1 MGAFSLARLNPTK
14 PQFEYINSEA
24 KFPALVAGFGAGK
37 TEAAVQRCIIG
48 KLRNPTTNRGFYEP
62 TYDLIRMIA
71 WPRFEEILTDLNIP
85 YKLHKSPLNYIDLGA
100 YGQIIFR
107 SMDDVNRIIGYAH
120 ADADIDEL
128 DTLKE
133 PIAAQAFRAIVAR
146 NREIKPNGEKNTIGV
161 TTTPEGFKFV
171 YKTWKKNPQPG
182 FELIQAP
189 TESNPHLPDDYI
201 DNLKAIYP
209 SNLLT
214 AYLNGEF
221 VNLTQGTVYNGYN
234 RDTNQSKEVITP
246 FDFLM
251 VGMDFNVT
259 NMSAVIFV
267 YRNGV
272 FHAVEE
278 LTRIYDT
285 PNMIHTLKTKWPNHN
300 ICIYP
305 DASGA
310 SRKTVNASISDITLL
325 ESAGYECRAPKKNP
339 FIKDRVMAANAAF
352 ESRQV
357 MVNSDKCPELASS
370 LEQLTYDNNGMP
382 DKTSGLDHLIDAAT
396 YPISFELPIIKP
408 IAAVPFKFAI

>member
-1 MGAFSLARLNPTK
+1 MAELRPTK
-14 PQFEYINSEA
+14 PQFDYINSTA

-71 WPRFEEILTDLNIP
+71 WPRFEEVLTDLKIP

-100 YGQIIFR
+100 YGMIIFR
-107 SMDDVNRIIGYAH
+107 SMDTAERIIGYAH

-133 PIAAQAFRAIVAR
+133 SDAASVFRAIVAR
-146 NREIKPNGEKNTIGV
+146 NREIKTNGEPNTIGV

-171 YKTWKKNPQPG
+171 YKNWKQYPKPG

-189 TESNPHLPDDYI
+189 TESNPHLPPDYI
-201 DNLKAIYP
+201 DNLKNIYP
-209 SNLLT
+209 SNLLC

-221 VNLTQGTVYNGYN
+221 VNLTQGTVYNSYS
-234 RDTNQSKEVITP
+234 RDRNESKEEITP

-259 NMSAVIFV
+259 NMSAVVFV
-267 YRNGV
+267 CRSGV

-278 LTRIYDT
+278 ITRVYDT
-285 PNMIHTLKTKWPNHN
+285 PNMIHTLRKKFPNHN
-300 ICIYP
+300 VCVYP

-339 FIKDRVMAANAAF
+339 FIKDRVIAANAAF
-352 ESRQV
+352 ESCQV
-357 MVNSDKCPELASS
+357 MVNSEKCPELASS

-396 YPISFELPIIKP
+396 YPIAHELPIIKP

>member
-1 MGAFSLARLNPTK
+1 MAELRPTK
-14 PQFEYINSEA
+14 PQFDYINSTA

-71 WPRFEEILTDLNIP
+71 WHRFEEVLTYLKIP

-100 YGQIIFR
+100 YGMIIFR
-107 SMDDVNRIIGYAH
+107 SMDTAERIIGYAH

-133 PIAAQAFRAIVAR
+133 SDAASVFRAIVAR
-146 NREIKPNGEKNTIGV
+146 NREIKTNGEPNTIGV

-171 YKTWKKNPQPG
+171 YKNWKQYPKPG

-189 TESNPHLPDDYI
+189 TESNPHLPPDYI
-201 DNLKAIYP
+201 DNLKNIYP
-209 SNLLT
+209 SNLLC

-221 VNLTQGTVYNGYN
+221 VNLTQGTVYNSYS
-234 RDTNQSKEVITP
+234 RDRNESEEEITP

-259 NMSAVIFV
+259 NMSAVVFV
-267 YRNGV
+267 YRSGV

-278 LTRIYDT
+278 ITRVYDT
-285 PNMIHTLKTKWPNHN
+285 PNMIHTLRKKFPNHN
-300 ICIYP
+300 VCVYP

-325 ESAGYECRAPKKNP
+325 ESAGFECRAPKKNP

-352 ESRQV
+352 ESCQV
-357 MVNSDKCPELASS
+357 MVNSEKCPELASS

-396 YPISFELPIIKP
+396 YPIAHELPIIKP

>member
-1 MGAFSLARLNPTK
+1 MAKLTPTK
-14 PQFEYINSEA
+14 PQFEYINSPA

-48 KLRNPTTNRGFYEP
+48 KLRNPHSNRGFYEP

-71 WPRFEEILTDLNIP
+71 WPRFEELLTELNIP
-85 YKLHKSPLNYIDLGA
+85 YKLHKSPMNYIDLGA

-107 SMDDVNRIIGYAH
+107 SMENINRIIGYAH

-133 PIAAQAFRAIVAR
+133 SDASAAFRAIVAR
-146 NREIKPNGEKNTIGV
+146 NREIKVSGEKNTIGV

-171 YKTWKKNPQPG
+171 YKNWKQHPREG

-189 TESNPHLPDDYI
+189 TSSNPHLPEDYV

-209 SNLLT
+209 NNLLS

-221 VNLTQGTVYNGYN
+221 VNLTQGTVYNSYN
-234 RDTNQSKEVITP
+234 RDRNESTEEITR
-246 FDFLM
+246 FDFLL

-259 NMSAVIFV
+259 NMSAVVFV
-267 YRNGV
+267 NRSGV
-272 FHAVEE
+272 YHAVYE
-278 LTRIYDT
+278 LTGIYDT
-285 PNMIHTLKTKWPNHN
+285 PTMIHTLKTKWPDQN
-300 ICIYP
+300 IAIYP

-310 SRKTVNASISDITLL
+310 SRKTVNASVSDISLL
-325 ESAGYECRAPKKNP
+325 ESAGFECRAPKRNP

-352 ESRQV
+352 DSQQV
-357 MVNSDKCPELASS
+357 LINTEKCPELSTS
-370 LEQLTYDNNGMP
+370 LEQLTYDNNGVP

-396 YPISFELPIIKP
+396 YPIAHELPIIKP
-408 IAAVPFKFAI
+408 IAAVPFRFVV

>member
-1 MGAFSLARLNPTK
+1 MARLNPTK
-14 PQFEYINSEA
+14 PQFQYINSTA

-48 KLRNPTTNRGFYEP
+48 KLRNPSSNRGFYEP

-71 WPRFEEILTDLNIP
+71 WPRFEEVLTELKIP

-100 YGQIIFR
+100 YGHIIFR
-107 SMDDVNRIIGYAH
+107 SMENAARIIGYSH

-133 PIAAQAFRAIVAR
+133 TEAAAAFRAILAR
-146 NREIKPNGEKNTIGV
+146 NREVKQSGEPNSIGV

-171 YKTWKKNPQPG
+171 YKNWKKHPKPG

-189 TESNPHLPDDYI
+189 TESNPHLPEDYVQ
-201 DNLKAIYP
+201 NLKDIYP
-209 SNLLT
+209 NNLLS

-234 RDTNQSKEVITP
+234 RDRNQSDQEITR

-251 VGMDFNVT
+251 IGMDFNVT

-267 YRNGV
+267 YREGIY
-272 FHAVEE
+272 HAVEE
-278 LTRIYDT
+278 LTGIYDT
-285 PNMIHTLKTKWPNHN
+285 PNMIHTLRTKYPDHN
-300 ICIYP
+300 IAIYP

-325 ESAGYECRAPKKNP
+325 ESAGYECRAPKRNP

-352 ESRQV
+352 ESCQV
-357 MVNSDKCPELASS
+357 MVNSEKCPELASS

-396 YPISFELPIIKP
+396 YPIAFELPIIKP

>member
-1 MGAFSLARLNPTK
+1 M
-14 PQFEYINSEA
+14 
-24 KFPALVAGFGAGK
+24 
-37 TEAAVQRCIIG
+37 
-48 KLRNPTTNRGFYEP
+48 
-62 TYDLIRMIA
+62 
-71 WPRFEEILTDLNIP
+71 
-85 YKLHKSPLNYIDLGA
+85 
-100 YGQIIFR
+100 IIFR
-107 SMDDVNRIIGYAH
+107 SMDTAERIIGYAH

-133 PIAAQAFRAIVAR
+133 SDAASVFRAIVAR
-146 NREIKPNGEKNTIGV
+146 NREIKTNGEPNTIGV

-171 YKTWKKNPQPG
+171 YKNWKQYPKPG

-189 TESNPHLPDDYI
+189 TESNPHLPPDYI
-201 DNLKAIYP
+201 DNLKNIYP
-209 SNLLT
+209 SNLLC

-221 VNLTQGTVYNGYN
+221 VNLTQGTVYNSYS
-234 RDTNQSKEVITP
+234 RDRNESQEEITP

-259 NMSAVIFV
+259 NMSAVVFV
-267 YRNGV
+267 YRSGV

-278 LTRIYDT
+278 ITRVYDT
-285 PNMIHTLKTKWPNHN
+285 PNMIHTLRKKFPNHN
-300 ICIYP
+300 VCVYP

-325 ESAGYECRAPKKNP
+325 ESAGFECRAPKKNP

-352 ESRQV
+352 ESCQV
-357 MVNSDKCPELASS
+357 MVNSEKCPELASS

-396 YPISFELPIIKP
+396 YPIAHELPIFKP

>member
-1 MGAFSLARLNPTK
+1 MAKLSPTK
-14 PQFEYINSEA
+14 PQFEYINSTA

-48 KLRNPTTNRGFYEP
+48 KLRNPSTNRGFYEP

-71 WPRFEEILTDLNIP
+71 WPRFEEVLTDLKIP

-107 SMDDVNRIIGYAH
+107 SMDTAERIIGYAH

-133 PIAAQAFRAIVAR
+133 SDAASVFRAIVAR
-146 NREIKPNGEKNTIGV
+146 NREIKPNGEPNTIGV

-171 YKTWKKNPQPG
+171 YKNWKQYPKEG

-189 TESNPHLPDDYI
+189 TESNPHLPPDYV
-201 DNLKAIYP
+201 DNLKNIYP
-209 SNLLT
+209 SNLLY

-221 VNLTQGTVYNGYN
+221 VNLTQGTVYNSYS
-234 RDTNQSKEVITP
+234 RDRNDSKEEVTR
-246 FDFLM
+246 FDYLM

-259 NMSAVIFV
+259 NMSAVVFV
-267 YRNGV
+267 YRQGV
-272 FHAVEE
+272 FHAVQE
-278 LTRIYDT
+278 LTGIYDT
-285 PNMIHTLKTKWPNHN
+285 PHMIHTLKKKYPDHN
-300 ICIYP
+300 ICVYP

-325 ESAGYECRAPKKNP
+325 ESAGFECRAPKKNP
-339 FIKDRVMAANAAF
+339 FVKDRVMAANAAF
-352 ESRQV
+352 ESLQV
-357 MVNSDKCPELASS
+357 MINSDKCPELASS

-382 DKTSGLDHLIDAAT
+382 DKTSGLDHLIDACT
-396 YPISFELPIIKP
+396 YPIAHELPIIKP

>member
-1 MGAFSLARLNPTK
+1 MAKLTPTK
-14 PQFEYINSEA
+14 PQFKYINTPS

-71 WPRFEEILTDLNIP
+71 WPRFEELLTELKIP

-100 YGQIIFR
+100 YGKIIFR
-107 SMDDVNRIIGYAH
+107 SMENINRIIGYAH

-133 PIAAQAFRAIVAR
+133 SDAASAFRAIVAR
-146 NREIKPNGEKNTIGV
+146 NREIKPNGEPNTVGV

-171 YKTWKKNPQPG
+171 YKNWKQHPREG

-189 TESNPHLPDDYI
+189 TSSNPHLPSDYV
-201 DNLKAIYP
+201 DTLRSIYP
-209 SNLLT
+209 TNLLA
-214 AYLNGEF
+214 AYLEGEF
-221 VNLTQGTVYNGYN
+221 VNLSQGTVYNGYN
-234 RDTNQSKEVITP
+234 RDKNQSDLEITR

-251 VGMDFNVT
+251 IGMDFNVT
-259 NMSAVIFV
+259 NMSAVVFI
-267 YRNGV
+267 YREGIY
-272 FHAVEE
+272 HAVKE
-278 LTRIYDT
+278 LTGIYDT
-285 PNMIHTLKTKWPNHN
+285 PAMIHTLKTKWPDHN
-300 ICIYP
+300 IAIYP

-339 FIKDRVMAANAAF
+339 FIKDRVMAANAGF
-352 ESRQV
+352 ESQQV
-357 MVNSDKCPELASS
+357 MVNSETCPDLSSS
-370 LEQLTYDNNGMP
+370 LEQLTYDSNGMP
-382 DKTSGLDHLIDAAT
+382 DKSSGIDHLIDAAT
-396 YPISFELPIIKP
+396 YPIAHELPIIKP
-408 IAAVPFKFAI
+408 IAAVPFRFVV

>member
-1 MGAFSLARLNPTK
+1 MAELRPTK
-14 PQFEYINSEA
+14 PQFDYINSTA

-71 WPRFEEILTDLNIP
+71 WPRFEEVLTDLKIP

-100 YGQIIFR
+100 YGMIIFR
-107 SMDDVNRIIGYAH
+107 SMDTAERIIGYAH

-133 PIAAQAFRAIVAR
+133 SDAASVFRAIVAR
-146 NREIKPNGEKNTIGV
+146 NREIKTNGEPNTIGV

-171 YKTWKKNPQPG
+171 YKNWKQYPKPG

-189 TESNPHLPDDYI
+189 TESNPHLPPDYI
-201 DNLKAIYP
+201 DNLKNIYP
-209 SNLLT
+209 SNLLC

-221 VNLTQGTVYNGYN
+221 VNLTQGTVYNSYS
-234 RDTNQSKEVITP
+234 RDRNESEEEITP

-259 NMSAVIFV
+259 NMSAVVFV
-267 YRNGV
+267 YRSGV

-278 LTRIYDT
+278 ITRVYDT
-285 PNMIHTLKTKWPNHN
+285 PNMIHTLRKKFPNHN
-300 ICIYP
+300 VCVYP

-310 SRKTVNASISDITLL
+310 SRKTVNASISAITIL
-325 ESAGYECRAPKKNP
+325 ESAGFECRAPKKNP

-352 ESRQV
+352 ESCQV
-357 MVNSDKCPELASS
+357 MVNSEKCPELASS

-396 YPISFELPIIKP
+396 YPIAHELPIIKP

>member
-1 MGAFSLARLNPTK
+1 
-14 PQFEYINSEA
+14 
-24 KFPALVAGFGAGK
+24 
-37 TEAAVQRCIIG
+37 
-48 KLRNPTTNRGFYEP
+48 
-62 TYDLIRMIA
+62 
-71 WPRFEEILTDLNIP
+71 
-85 YKLHKSPLNYIDLGA
+85 
-100 YGQIIFR
+100 
-107 SMDDVNRIIGYAH
+107 MDDVNRIIGYAH

-133 PIAAQAFRAIVAR
+133 STAAAAFRAIVAR
-146 NREIKPNGEKNTIGV
+146 NREMKPSGEVNTVGV

-171 YKTWKKNPQPG
+171 YKTWKKDPLPG

-189 TESNPHLPDDYI
+189 TSSNPHLPDDYV
-201 DNLKAIYP
+201 DNLRAIYP
-209 SNLLT
+209 NNLLT

-234 RDTNQSKEVITP
+234 RDTNQSKEEITR
-246 FDFLM
+246 FDHLM

-267 YRNGV
+267 NRGGV
-272 FHAVEE
+272 YHAVHE
-278 LTRIYDT
+278 LTGIYDT
-285 PNMIHTLKTKWPNHN
+285 PNMIHTLKTKWPDHN
-300 ICIYP
+300 IAIYP

-325 ESAGYECRAPKKNP
+325 ESAGLECRAPKKNP

-352 ESRQV
+352 ESCQV

-370 LEQLTYDNNGMP
+370 LEQLCYDNNGMP

-396 YPISFELPIIKP
+396 YPIAFELPIIKP

>member
-1 MGAFSLARLNPTK
+1 MAKLVPTK
-14 PQFEYINSEA
+14 PQFDYINTKA

-48 KLRNPTTNRGFYEP
+48 KLRNPSTNRGFYEP

-71 WPRFEEILTDLNIP
+71 WPRFEELLTELKIP
-85 YKLHKSPLNYIDLGA
+85 YKLHKSPLNYIDLGN
-100 YGQIIFR
+100 YGKIIFR
-107 SMDDVNRIIGYAH
+107 SMENVNRIIGYAH

-133 PIAAQAFRAIVAR
+133 SEAAAAFRAIMAR
-146 NREIKPNGEKNTIGV
+146 NREIKPSGEPNTIGV

-171 YKTWKKNPQPG
+171 YKYWKKDPREG

-189 TESNPHLPDDYI
+189 TMSNPHLPADYV

-209 SNLLT
+209 SNLLS

-234 RDTNQSKEVITP
+234 RDKNESEEVITR

-259 NMSAVIFV
+259 NMSAVVFV
-267 YRNGV
+267 YREGV
-272 FHAVEE
+272 YHAVKE
-278 LTRIYDT
+278 LTGIYDT
-285 PNMIHTLKTKWPNHN
+285 PTMIHTLNSKFPDHN
-300 ICIYP
+300 IAIYP

-325 ESAGYECRAPKKNP
+325 EAAGFECRAPKKNP

-352 ESRQV
+352 DSLQV
-357 MVNSDKCPELASS
+357 MVNSEQCPELSSS
-370 LEQLTYDNNGMP
+370 LEQLTYDNNGVP

-396 YPISFELPIIKP
+396 YPIAHELPIIKP
-408 IAAVPFKFAI
+408 IAAVPFRFVI

>member
-1 MGAFSLARLNPTK
+1 MAKLSPTK
-14 PQFEYINSEA
+14 PQFDYINSEA

-71 WPRFEEILTDLNIP
+71 WPRFEEVLTDLKIP
-85 YKLHKSPLNYIDLGA
+85 YKLHKSPLNYIDLGG

-107 SMDDVNRIIGYAH
+107 SMDTAERIIGYAH

-133 PIAAQAFRAIVAR
+133 ADAASVFRAIVAR
-146 NREIKPNGEKNTIGV
+146 NREIKPNGEPNTIGV

-171 YKTWKKNPQPG
+171 YKNWKQFPKPG

-189 TESNPHLPDDYI
+189 TYSNPHLPPDYV
-201 DNLKAIYP
+201 DNLKSIYP
-209 SNLLT
+209 SNLLS

-221 VNLTQGTVYNGYN
+221 VNLTQGTVYNCYS
-234 RDTNQSKEVITP
+234 RDRNDSKEEITP

-259 NMSAVIFV
+259 NMSAVVFV
-267 YRNGV
+267 YRSGV

-278 LTRIYDT
+278 ITRVYDT
-285 PNMIHTLKTKWPNHN
+285 PNMIHTLKKKFPDHN
-300 ICIYP
+300 ICVYP

-325 ESAGYECRAPKKNP
+325 EAAGFECRAPKKNP

-352 ESRQV
+352 DSCQV
-357 MVNSDKCPELASS
+357 MINSEKCPELASS

-396 YPISFELPIIKP
+396 YPIAHELPIIKP

>member
-1 MGAFSLARLNPTK
+1 MAELRPTK
-14 PQFEYINSEA
+14 PQFDYINSTA

-71 WPRFEEILTDLNIP
+71 WPRFEEVLTDLKIP

-100 YGQIIFR
+100 YGMIIFR
-107 SMDDVNRIIGYAH
+107 SMDTAERIIGYAH

-133 PIAAQAFRAIVAR
+133 SDAASVFRAIVAR
-146 NREIKPNGEKNTIGV
+146 NRDIKTNGDPNTIGV

-171 YKTWKKNPQPG
+171 YKNWKQYPKPG

-189 TESNPHLPDDYI
+189 TESNPHLPPDYI
-201 DNLKAIYP
+201 DNLKNIYP
-209 SNLLT
+209 SNLLC

-221 VNLTQGTVYNGYN
+221 VNLTQGTVYNSYS
-234 RDTNQSKEVITP
+234 RDRNESKEEITP

-259 NMSAVIFV
+259 NMSAVVFV
-267 YRNGV
+267 YRSGV

-278 LTRIYDT
+278 ITRVYDT
-285 PNMIHTLKTKWPNHN
+285 PNMIHTLRKKFPNHN
-300 ICIYP
+300 VCVYP

-325 ESAGYECRAPKKNP
+325 ESAGFECRAPKKNP

-352 ESRQV
+352 ESCQV
-357 MVNSDKCPELASS
+357 MVNSEKCPELASS

-382 DKTSGLDHLIDAAT
+382 DKTSGLDNLIDAAT
-396 YPISFELPIIKP
+396 YPIAHELPIIKP